1 MPQRRVLLVDY
12 ALNTL
17 LKIMAIIVCGNH
29 DAYFRPERIWQ
40 IQVLPQESPFIDF
53 VCVIEALPD

>member
-1 MPQRRVLLVDY
+1 
-12 ALNTL
+12 LNTL